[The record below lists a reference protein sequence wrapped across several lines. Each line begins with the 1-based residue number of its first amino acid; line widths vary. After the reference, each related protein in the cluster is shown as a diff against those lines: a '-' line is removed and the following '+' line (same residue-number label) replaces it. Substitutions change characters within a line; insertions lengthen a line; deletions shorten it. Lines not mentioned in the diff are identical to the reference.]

1 VHGRRRSGADPA
13 DFLAA
18 DADLSTARANLNA
31 SLEQKVFMTTQS
43 KQKVAV
49 GVAAA
54 MVVGVLIYLVAP
66 GLFGKRTQQ
75 STNDAFVSADFTL
88 VAPRVAGFIKD
99 VLVEDNQQVKAGQLL
114 ALIDDRDLRAAAEAA
129 DAQTLV
135 AKAQLQNARATLE
148 RQTSVIAQ
156 AQATVVSAK
165 AEMAFAEH
173 ELNRYNHLAG
183 VGAGTVQ
190 NAQQARTRIDQA
202 TARLANATAVL
213 AAERKQVEILTAQR
227 DAAEGGLK
235 RAQAALEMASYELS
249 YTRIVAPQD
258 GMVGERA
265 VRVGAYVTPGSKI
278 LAVVPLERAYVV
290 ANFQETQLTDVQPGQ
305 NVQVHVDSLGG
316 EALQGRVESIAPATG
331 VTFASVK
338 PDNATGNFTK
348 VVQRIPVKIILD
360 PGQPL
365 AERLRVG
372 MSVEASIDTA
382 SATADEH
389 EVAQR

>member
-1 VHGRRRSGADPA
+1 
-13 DFLAA
+13 
-18 DADLSTARANLNA
+18 LNA
-31 SLEQKVFMTTQS
+31 SLKQKVFMTNQS
-43 KQKVAV
+43 KQKVAM
-49 GVAAA
+49 GVAVVIA
-54 MVVGVLIYLVAP
+54 VGVLVYLLAP
-66 GLFGKRTQQ
+66 GAFGQRTQQ
-75 STNDAFVSADFTL
+75 STNDAFVSADYTL
-88 VAPRVAGFIKD
+88 VVPRVAGFIKE

-129 DAQTLV
+129 SAETLV
-135 AKAQLQNARATLE
+135 AQAQLQNARATLE
-148 RQTSVIAQ
+148 RQASMIAQ

-173 ELNRYNHLAG
+173 ELNRYDHLAG

-202 TARLANATAVL
+202 SARLANVTAVL
-213 AAERKQVEILTAQR
+213 AAERKQVDILTAQR

-235 RAQAALEMASYELS
+235 RAQAKLEIASYELS

-265 VRVGAYVTPGSKI
+265 VRVGAYVTPGSKL
-278 LAVVPLERAYVV
+278 LAVVPLAQAYVM
-290 ANFQETQLTDVQPGQ
+290 ANFQETQLTHVHPGQDVQ
-305 NVQVHVDSLGG
+305 VRVDTFDGATLN
-316 EALQGRVESIAPATG
+316 GRVESIAPATG

-348 VVQRIPVKIILD
+348 VVQRIPVKIVLE

-372 MSVEASIDTA
+372 MSVEARIDTA
-382 SATADEH
+382 GVGDH
-389 EVAQR
+389 GVAQR

>member
-1 VHGRRRSGADPA
+1 
-13 DFLAA
+13 
-18 DADLSTARANLNA
+18 
-31 SLEQKVFMTTQS
+31 MTTHA

-49 GVAAA
+49 GVGAALA
-54 MVVGVLIYLVAP
+54 ISVLVYLLVPGV
-66 GLFGKRTQQ
+66 FGKRTQQ
-75 STNDAFVSADFTL
+75 NTNDAFVSADFTL
-88 VAPRVAGFIKD
+88 VVPRVAGFIKD

-114 ALIDDRDLRAAAEAA
+114 ALIDDRDLRAAAQAA
-129 DAQTLV
+129 DAETLV

-173 ELNRYNHLAG
+173 ELNRYDHLAG

-202 TARLANATAVL
+202 TARMANATAVL
-213 AAERKQVEILTAQR
+213 AAERKQIDILTAQR

-235 RAQAALEMASYELS
+235 RAQAALEIASYELS

-265 VRVGAYVTPGSKI
+265 VRVGAYVTPGSKL
-278 LAVVPLERAYVV
+278 LAVVPLAQAYVV
-290 ANFQETQLTDVQPGQ
+290 ANFQETQLTDVRPGQ
-305 NVQVHVDSLGG
+305 RVQVRVDSLGG
-316 EALQGRVESIAPATG
+316 EALNGRVESIAPATG
-331 VTFASVK
+331 VTFASIK

-348 VVQRIPVKIILD
+348 VVQRIPVKIVLE

-372 MSVEASIDTA
+372 MSVDARIDTA
-382 SATADEH
+382 SAGEH
-389 EVAQR
+389 EVVQR

>member
-1 VHGRRRSGADPA
+1 MTIQTKHKVALSAALLVVAALVYGLASGA
-13 DFLAA
+13 
-18 DADLSTARANLNA
+18 
-31 SLEQKVFMTTQS
+31 
-43 KQKVAV
+43 
-49 GVAAA
+49 
-54 MVVGVLIYLVAP
+54 
-66 GLFGKRTQQ
+66 FGKKNQQ
-75 STNDAFVSADFTL
+75 STNDAFVAADFTL
-88 VAPRVAGFIKD
+88 VAPRVAGFIKE

-114 ALIDDRDLRAAAEAA
+114 ALIDDRDLRAAAQAA
-129 DAQTLV
+129 DAETLV
-135 AKAQLQNARATLE
+135 AMAQLQNARATLE
-148 RQTSVIAQ
+148 RQASVIAQ
-156 AQATVVSAK
+156 AQATVVAAK
-165 AEMAFAEH
+165 AEQAFADH

-202 TARLANATAVL
+202 NARLANATAVL

-235 RAQAALEMASYELS
+235 RAHAALEMASFELS
-249 YTRIVAPQD
+249 YTRIVAPVD

-278 LAVVPLERAYVV
+278 LAVVPLQQAYVV
-290 ANFQETQLTDVQPGQ
+290 GNFQETQLTDVQAGQ
-305 NVQVHVDSLGG
+305 DVQVRVDSLGG
-316 EALQGRVESIAPATG
+316 ETLTGRVESIAPATG

-348 VVQRIPVKIILD
+348 VVQRIPVKITLD

-382 SATADEH
+382 GADKH

>member
-1 VHGRRRSGADPA
+1 
-13 DFLAA
+13 
-18 DADLSTARANLNA
+18 
-31 SLEQKVFMTTQS
+31 MTTLS
-43 KQKVAV
+43 RKKVAV
-49 GVAAA
+49 GITAVAAL
-54 MVVGVLIYLVAP
+54 GVLIYLLAP
-66 GLFGKRTQQ
+66 GLFGKRTHQT
-75 STNDAFVSADFTL
+75 TNDAFVSADFTL
-88 VAPRVAGFIKD
+88 VVPRVAGFIKE

-114 ALIDDRDLRAAAEAA
+114 ALIDDRDLRAAAQAA
-129 DAQTLV
+129 DAETLV
-135 AKAQLQNARATLE
+135 ARAQLQNVRATLE
-148 RQTSVIAQ
+148 RQASVIAQ
-156 AQATVVSAK
+156 AQAGLVSAK
-165 AEMAFAEH
+165 AERAFAEH

-202 TARLANATAVL
+202 SAKLANVTAVL
-213 AAERKQVEILTAQR
+213 AAERKQVDILIAQR

-235 RAQAALEMASYELS
+235 RAQAALEIASYELS

-278 LAVVPLERAYVV
+278 LAVVPLAQAYVV

-305 NVQVHVDSLGG
+305 QVQVRVDSLDGQ
-316 EALQGRVESIAPATG
+316 ALTGRVESIAPATG
-331 VTFASVK
+331 VTFASIK

-348 VVQRIPVKIILD
+348 VVQRIPVKIVLD

-382 SATADEH
+382 AAQKH

>member
-1 VHGRRRSGADPA
+1 
-13 DFLAA
+13 
-18 DADLSTARANLNA
+18 
-31 SLEQKVFMTTQS
+31 MTTQS
-43 KQKVAV
+43 KQKIAV
-49 GVAAA
+49 GVAAVMA
-54 MVVGVLIYLVAP
+54 VGVLIYLLAP
-66 GLFGKRTQQ
+66 GVFGKRTQQ

-88 VAPRVAGFIKD
+88 VAPRVAGFIKE

-129 DAQTLV
+129 DAETLV
-135 AKAQLQNARATLE
+135 ARAQLQNARATLE

-227 DAAEGGLK
+227 DATEGGLK

-249 YTRIVAPQD
+249 YTRIVAPLD

-305 NVQVHVDSLGG
+305 DVQVHVDSLGG

-365 AERLRVG
+365 VERLRVG

>member
-1 VHGRRRSGADPA
+1 LIAP
-13 DFLAA
+13 LK
-18 DADLSTARANLNA
+18 L
-31 SLEQKVFMTTQS
+31 KVFMTTQA
-43 KQKVAV
+43 KKKVAV

-54 MVVGVLIYLVAP
+54 LAVGVLVYLLVP
-66 GLFGKRTQQ
+66 GIFGKRTQQ
-75 STNDAFVSADFTL
+75 NTNDAFVAADFTL
-88 VAPRVAGFIKD
+88 VVPRVAGFIKE
-99 VLVEDNQQVKAGQLL
+99 VLVEDNQQVNAGQLL
-114 ALIDDRDLRAAAEAA
+114 ALIDDRDLRAAAQAA

-135 AKAQLQNARATLE
+135 ARAHLQNARATLE
-148 RQTSVIAQ
+148 RQSSVIAQ

-165 AEMAFAEH
+165 AEKDFAEH

-202 TARLANATAVL
+202 SARLANVTAVL

-227 DAAEGGLK
+227 DAAEGELK
-235 RAQAALEMASYELS
+235 RAQAALEIASYELS

-278 LAVVPLERAYVV
+278 LAVVPLAQAYVV

-305 NVQVHVDSLGG
+305 DVLVRVDSLGG
-316 EALQGRVESIAPATG
+316 EALRGRVESIAPATG

-348 VVQRIPVKIILD
+348 VVQRIPVKIVLE

-382 SATADEH
+382 GAGEH

>member
-1 VHGRRRSGADPA
+1 
-13 DFLAA
+13 
-18 DADLSTARANLNA
+18 
-31 SLEQKVFMTTQS
+31 MTTQS

-49 GVAAA
+49 GAA
-54 MVVGVLIYLVAP
+54 VVITLGVLFYLLAP
-66 GLFGKRTQQ
+66 NLFGQRTQQ
-75 STNDAFVSADFTL
+75 ITNDAYVSADYTL
-88 VAPRVAGFIKD
+88 VVPRVAGFIKQ

-129 DAQTLV
+129 AAESLV
-135 AKAQLQNARATLE
+135 AQAQLQNARATLD
-148 RQTSVIAQ
+148 RQASLIAQ
-156 AQATVVSAK
+156 AQAKVVSAK

-202 TARLANATAVL
+202 GAQLTNATAVL
-213 AAERKQVEILTAQR
+213 AAERKQVDILTAQR

-235 RAQAALEMASYELS
+235 RAQAKLEIASYELS

-265 VRVGAYVTPGSKI
+265 VRVGAYVTPGSKL
-278 LAVVPLERAYVV
+278 LAVVPLVQAYVV
-290 ANFQETQLTDVQPGQ
+290 ANFQETQLTNVQPGQ
-305 NVQVHVDSLGG
+305 DVQVRVDTFGG
-316 EALQGRVESIAPATG
+316 ALLSGRVESIAPATG

-348 VVQRIPVKIILD
+348 VVQRIPVKIVLE

-372 MSVEASIDTA
+372 MSVEARIDTA
-382 SATADEH
+382 SVGAN
-389 EVAQR
+389 EVVQR

>member
-1 VHGRRRSGADPA
+1 VHGWRRSGVDPA

-18 DADLSTARANLNA
+18 DADLSAARTDMMAVLK
-31 SLEQKVFMTTQS
+31 QKVFMTTQA
-43 KQKVAV
+43 KQKLAVAVAAALAV
-49 GVAAA
+49 GVL
-54 MVVGVLIYLVAP
+54 VYLALP
-66 GLFGKRTQQ
+66 GMFGKRTQQ
-75 STNDAFVSADFTL
+75 NTNDAFVSADYTL
-88 VAPRVAGFIKD
+88 VVPRVAGFIKE

-114 ALIDDRDLRAAAEAA
+114 ALIDDRDLRASAEAA

-135 AKAQLQNARATLE
+135 ARAQLQNAKATLE

-156 AQATVVSAK
+156 AQASVVSAK
-165 AEMAFAEH
+165 AEMAFAQQ

-202 TARLANATAVL
+202 TAHLDTATAKL
-213 AAERKQVEILTAQR
+213 AAERKQVDILSAQR
-227 DAAEGGLK
+227 DAAEGSLK
-235 RAQAALEMASYELS
+235 HAQAALEIASFELS
-249 YTRIVAPQD
+249 YTRITAPQD
-258 GMVGERA
+258 GMIGERA
-265 VRVGAYVTPGSKI
+265 VRVGAYVTPGSKL
-278 LAVVPLERAYVV
+278 LAVVPLKQAYVV

-305 NVQVHVDSLGG
+305 EVQVRVDSLGG
-316 EALQGRVESIAPATG
+316 EALTGRVESIAPATG
-331 VTFASVK
+331 VTFAAVK

-348 VVQRIPVKIILD
+348 VVQRIPVKIMLE

-382 SATADEH
+382 SSATSVR
-389 EVAQR
+389 EVTQR

>member
-1 VHGRRRSGADPA
+1 
-13 DFLAA
+13 
-18 DADLSTARANLNA
+18 
-31 SLEQKVFMTTQS
+31 MTTQS
-43 KQKVAV
+43 KQKVAMGAAVVIAV
-49 GVAAA
+49 GA
-54 MVVGVLIYLVAP
+54 LIYLLVP
-66 GLFGKRTQQ
+66 GLFGQRTQQ
-75 STNDAFVSADFTL
+75 TTNDAYVSADYTL
-88 VAPRVAGFIKD
+88 VVPRVAGFIKQ

-114 ALIDDRDLRAAAEAA
+114 ALIDDRDLRAAADAAAAEA
-129 DAQTLV
+129 LV
-135 AKAQLQNARATLE
+135 AQAQLQNAKATLE

-202 TARLANATAVL
+202 SARLTNATAVL
-213 AAERKQVEILTAQR
+213 AAERKQVDILTAQR
-227 DAAEGGLK
+227 DGAEGGLK
-235 RAQAALEMASYELS
+235 RAQAKLEIASFDLS

-265 VRVGAYVTPGSKI
+265 VRVGAYVTPGSKL
-278 LAVVPLERAYVV
+278 LAVVPLAQAYVV
-290 ANFQETQLTDVQPGQ
+290 ANFQETQLTHVQPGQ
-305 NVQVHVDSLGG
+305 DVQVRVDTFGG
-316 EALQGRVESIAPATG
+316 EALKGRVESIAPATG

-348 VVQRIPVKIILD
+348 VVQRIPVKIALE

-365 AERLRVG
+365 AQRLRVG
-372 MSVEASIDTA
+372 MSVEARIDTA
-382 SATADEH
+382 SVKTN
-389 EVAQR
+389 EVVQR